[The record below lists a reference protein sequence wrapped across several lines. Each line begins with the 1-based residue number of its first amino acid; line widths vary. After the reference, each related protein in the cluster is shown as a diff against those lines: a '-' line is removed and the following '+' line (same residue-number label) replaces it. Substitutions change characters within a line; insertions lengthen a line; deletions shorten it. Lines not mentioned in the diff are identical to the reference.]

1 MNTDEKRAFLLNHVK
16 TLAKAL
22 GAQGAYTAESALA
35 CAIDGM
41 MDYKIE
47 DIYRAVFDDATQD
60 DRIARMLDV
69 SRAQVVWDREN
80 LEALGAQGT
89 RLSYT
94 ANMYWSDRHKI
105 SKSVH
110 EKMKS
115 IALAGYV
122 VERQWKPIEEA
133 PRDGR
138 AVLIERDIWSHT
150 SVSLAFW
157 HVGMNT
163 PGLVHL
169 ITGDNVNLDIYTVY
183 AEVPTRIPFEF
194 EGRMVYDERESA

>member
-1 MNTDEKRAFLLNHVK
+1 MNTDEKRAFLLNHCK
-16 TLAKAL
+16 TLARAL
-22 GAQGAYTAESALA
+22 EAQGAYTAGSSLS
-35 CAIDGM
+35 CAVDGM

-47 DIYRAVFDDATQD
+47 DIFRAVFDGAAQD

-115 IALAGYV
+115 IALMGMAC
-122 VERQWKPIEEA
+122 RQWQPIRDV

-138 AVLIERDIWSHT
+138 VVLIERDMWSQT
-150 SVSLAFW
+150 DISLAFW
-157 HVGMNT
+157 HDGQNT
-163 PGLVHL
+163 PCLVHKDS
-169 ITGDNVNLDIYTVY
+169 GQAVNLDIYTVY

-194 EGRMVYDERESA
+194 DGRMVYDEREPA